1 MDNTLETHLDTLLEE
16 FEIECDSNLNLYAT
30 SLQLYIEHSD
40 LFSETMRNM
49 IVEYAILKLFG
60 KWEKFLEDIFIEYM
74 LGGCSRNGQI
84 VNRYVSPVDREH
96 AYKMIQNVNLYPD
109 WSDVEKVLTNARNFF
124 ENGGSFKILKTV
136 KAELT
141 SFKKVRNSIAH
152 ISIRAKRDFE
162 NLVQGKVGYLPDG
175 ITPAKFLIEF
185 KTGRERNAPTYCE
198 HYIAYLKNTAKM
210 LVEYSPEET

>member
-1 MDNTLETHLDTLLEE
+1 MAVPGPAPVVQD
-16 FEIECDSNLNLYAT
+16 
-30 SLQLYIEHSD
+30 
-40 LFSETMRNM
+40 RN
-49 IVEYAILKLFG
+49 
-60 KWEKFLEDIFIEYM
+60 
-74 LGGCSRNGQI
+74 
-84 VNRYVSPVDREH
+84 H

-124 ENGGSFKILKTV
+124 ENGGSFEILKTV

-152 ISIRAKRDFE
+152 ISIRSKRDFE

-198 HYIAYLKNTAKM
+198 HYIAYLKDTAKM
-210 LVEYSPEET
+210 LVEYSPGET

>member
-1 MDNTLETHLDTLLEE
+1 MNNILETHLDTLLEE

-40 LFSETMRNM
+40 LFSEIMRNM

-74 LGGCSRNGQI
+74 LGGC
-84 VNRYVSPVDREH
+84 REH
-96 AYKMIQNVNLYPD
+96 AYKMIRNVNLYPD

-124 ENGGSFKILKTV
+124 ENGGSFEILKTV

-152 ISIRAKRDFE
+152 ISIRAKKDFE

-198 HYIAYLKNTAKM
+198 HYIAYLKDTAKM